1 MSGLMDIFA
10 HLEQEGVQLS
20 SIINGAA
27 VKSPLPAMPKINPA
41 TGTVIASIEPASPEM
56 LDDAVRYAA
65 AAQKDWAARAAHER
79 AEILSH
85 VARLIT
91 EHVDV
96 LSRLEVLDVGKLYS

>member
-65 AAQKDWAARAAHER
+65 AAQKDWAAPVSYTH
-79 AEILSH
+79 LTLPTTPY
-85 VARLIT
+85 V
-91 EHVDV
+91 
-96 LSRLEVLDVGKLYS
+96 